1 MSLTTSEQII
11 GISCY
16 TAQYKDRL
24 NQVSKY
30 IKVVTKKGN
39 AMSDRPM

>member
-11 GISCY
+11 CISCD

-39 AMSDRPM
+39 VMSDRPM